1 MNTSRNGEASRYIP
15 KESGAMKKLSKEDC
29 LIIGY
34 GLTLLGLGGIIMF
47 GFNFISLGLFISAII
62 PTRWAYI
69 KHNTW

>member
-1 MNTSRNGEASRYIP
+1 
-15 KESGAMKKLSKEDC
+15 MKKLTKEDC